1 MMDGL
6 RDYGIPYT
14 DKEVRAF
21 YNYLDVDKLQAVSF
35 DSFFI
40 FIKGELS
47 AARKELVNLAFDKID
62 VDHSNQITVDDIRAF
77 YDATMHP
84 EVMSGKKT
92 VDQVLRAMID
102 DFELRGVRD
111 GKVSREEFEDYY
123 GSVGACGCT
132 FPTPPL
138 PPSKSPH
145 FRHRSTAPLL

>member
-77 YDATMHP
+77 FCSY
-84 EVMSGKKT
+84 
-92 VDQVLRAMID
+92 R
-102 DFELRGVRD
+102 
-111 GKVSREEFEDYY
+111 
-123 GSVGACGCT
+123 
-132 FPTPPL
+132 
-138 PPSKSPH
+138 
-145 FRHRSTAPLL
+145 